1 MYAQR
6 RGMIEENIFFQCYKA
21 IRESFIPQNS
31 YNMNKTWKK
40 KIKPP
45 LQLSTHTHTPW
56 EGPHIQYLRLIFCLH
71 DRTKILHFHKLTQLQ
86 FKTIYCS
93 LPQPLQRSSS
103 RMLQSQTIYPCMVT
117 PDALQNLHRP
127 QTVPGH
133 PADPDSTCHQPESP
147 RSLSLGLHS
156 GLSSPSLYTDRGLPH
171 SECKIQHL
179 LLLNFKQLV
188 TVQTSSLS

>member
-1 MYAQR
+1 
-6 RGMIEENIFFQCYKA
+6 MIEENIFFQCYKA

-45 LQLSTHTHTPW
+45 LQLSTHRHTHTPW

-103 RMLQSQTIYPCMVT
+103 RMLQSQAIYPCMVT

-147 RSLSLGLHS
+147 DAFPQEKAFILSSSSLYVHP
-156 GLSSPSLYTDRGLPH
+156 GLSYPRYRF
-171 SECKIQHL
+171 I
-179 LLLNFKQLV
+179 
-188 TVQTSSLS
+188 